1 MGVREVLFFTGDGSE
16 VRLGWR
22 YKSVLGERRR
32 EEGETSTLKL
42 RSGLSAT
49 PKAKIWLCRVTI
61 RKERNYYENYIVDQK
76 LIVELIRSVV

>member
-22 YKSVLGERRR
+22 YKSVLGERR

-61 RKERNYYENYIVDQK
+61 RKERNYCENYIVDQK

>member
-22 YKSVLGERRR
+22 YKSVLRGKRG
-32 EEGETSTLKL
+32 GETSTLKL